1 MPSLDSTFS
10 DSYLPISLHRNASK
24 RLSILANACLPF
36 YPKPTPIRLLPL
48 SLHQNCASKHHWAP
62 AIKLNSQL
70 LVLNHLTSRRSNG
83 SGHRSFLFGFL
94 SSLGLYTVLS
104 WFSSNPLAAPPSPFL
119 FSSLPPN
126 PVIVIQAWRFSPRP
140 PLFSFYI
147 LSLLSLE
154 ALNTPCFCLICALQS
169 PSLLLR
175 HKDTLHFL
183 LLVCKSFICKTWGSR
198 SLEFRLSQPKER

>member
-1 MPSLDSTFS
+1 MPAFPSTLNLLQS
-10 DSYLPISLHRNASK
+10 DF
-24 RLSILANACLPF
+24 CL
-36 YPKPTPIRLLPL
+36 YHAIKIA
-48 SLHQNCASKHHWAP
+48 HQSTTGPH

-70 LVLNHLTSRRSNG
+70 LVLIHLTSRRSNG
-83 SGHRSFLFGFL
+83 SGHHSFLSGFL

-104 WFSSNPLAAPPSPFL
+104 WFSSNPLAAPRSPFL
-119 FSSLPPN
+119 FSPLPPN
-126 PVIVIQAWRFSPRP
+126 PVIVIQAWRFSPHP

-175 HKDTLHFL
+175 HKDILHFL
-183 LLVCKSFICKTWGSR
+183 LLIYKSFICKTWGSR
-198 SLEFRLSQPKER
+198 SLEFRLSQTKER